1 MDAAIGDAVMAPGK
15 LVQTRR
21 DGMRASAIALLMGLI
36 AGVATQSPAAA
47 DECLSGVQ
55 LHDVTRMASVM
66 GIGAALRRCGQCL
79 GADQYAQT
87 LEQYDAAGLMRDFAA
102 ARVTLQ
108 SAERHTAE
116 YADSIVRQHART
128 YAETLSSNC
137 DACRKTADL
146 VMSLS
151 SADARGKFYAD
162 ESAGLAS
169 SSDVK
174 LCP

>member
-1 MDAAIGDAVMAPGK
+1 
-15 LVQTRR
+15 
-21 DGMRASAIALLMGLI
+21 MRTSITVLLLGTI
-36 AGVATQSPAAA
+36 AGVAAQSAGAA
-47 DECLSGVQ
+47 DECLSPVQ

-66 GIGAALRRCGQCL
+66 GIGAALRRCGPCL

-87 LEQYDAAGLMRDFAA
+87 LEQYDDAGLMRDFSA

-128 YAETLSSNC
+128 YAETLSGNC

-146 VMSLS
+146 VKSLS
-151 SADARGKFYAD
+151 SAAARDTFYAD
-162 ESAGLAS
+162 EGAGLAS

-174 LCP
+174 RCP